1 MLEQNPQRGSISGA
15 GADLLEAAAA
25 WNTIWRRIFRCVRPT
40 DRWDQSVL
48 VLVGQVAA
56 GVFEVD
62 ELLREKPL
70 FLSRSDHGQ
79 FHVSGM
85 QNLEP

>member
-1 MLEQNPQRGSISGA
+1 MSG
-15 GADLLEAAAA
+15 
-25 WNTIWRRIFRCVRPT
+25 PT

-62 ELLREKPL
+62 ELLREEPL
-70 FLSRSDHGQ
+70 FLSRSGHGQ
-79 FHVSGM
+79 FHVNGM